1 MVRSEAKI
9 VRRVFRWRAAGKS
22 LRWMARKLNEEAVP
36 TQHNKRWYP
45 STVWDL
51 YRNRFYTGKSKFG
64 GGWVEGRHE
73 AVVSRE
79 LFDNA
84 NASEGCAATALSPA
98 DG

>member
-1 MVRSEAKI
+1 
-9 VRRVFRWRAAGKS
+9 
-22 LRWMARKLNEEAVP
+22 MARKLNEEAVP